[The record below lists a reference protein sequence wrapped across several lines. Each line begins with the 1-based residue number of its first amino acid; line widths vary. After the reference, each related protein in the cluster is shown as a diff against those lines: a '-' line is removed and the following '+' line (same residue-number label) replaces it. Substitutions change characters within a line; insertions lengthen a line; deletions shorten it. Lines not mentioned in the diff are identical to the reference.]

1 MVFLVSPSI
10 LSLPSSSCLHIPV
23 LAHPPLSLLFAC
35 LLSCPWGFIFSFAFP
50 DLPLFCLSL
59 PRPFRHLFLGG
70 VGEVHRGSVGS
81 VASYCRTS
89 SAGSLSGPPT
99 PTTGGPPNAPGAGPN
114 TPLVI
119 PQPVKPQSRVNKTY
133 QCKMCDQVS
142 IWCVW
147 VDLCTVFDDVRVW
160 DRIKIIQI
168 MDAKLHLNSS
178 LLLKKHFV
186 VQLRSV

>member
-1 MVFLVSPSI
+1 MSKRASVREQTCVRHTPLTISNLISLVAGALGGDSGG
-10 LSLPSSSCLHIPV
+10 V
-23 LAHPPLSLLFAC
+23 
-35 LLSCPWGFIFSFAFP
+35 
-50 DLPLFCLSL
+50 
-59 PRPFRHLFLGG
+59 GG

-142 IWCVW
+142 I
-147 VDLCTVFDDVRVW
+147 
-160 DRIKIIQI
+160 
-168 MDAKLHLNSS
+168 
-178 LLLKKHFV
+178 
-186 VQLRSV
+186 